1 MWSRSFA
8 LRSHPETARAALALA
23 AVLMVVAP
31 AARAVDLAPAPLA
44 EVRRVVKEMNAD
56 PALNG
61 QHIEHQLRWK
71 NRTERKREADD
82 AAPWLLK
89 IARWFAGAGRGLMWV
104 LGAIAVALIAVY
116 AWRWASVRSD
126 ALRAR
131 AELLPSHV
139 NALDIRPT
147 SLPNDIAGAAAAL
160 SRRGEQRAAL
170 SLLYRGT
177 LSRLVHD
184 HRVPI
189 RAASTEGECVQ
200 LVARALPGDA
210 TAYFR
215 RLVDAWQTEVYAGRG
230 AEPMAVMALC
240 GEFEAH
246 FAPRPGPAPQ
256 AGMATA

>member
-1 MWSRSFA
+1 M
-8 LRSHPETARAALALA
+8 RSHPDTSRAALALA
-23 AVLMVVAP
+23 ALLAVAAP
-31 AARAVDLAPAPLA
+31 AARAADLAPAPLA
-44 EVRRVVKEMNAD
+44 EVLRVAKEMNAD

-61 QHIEHQLRWK
+61 QRIEHQLRWK
-71 NRTERKREADD
+71 NRDERKREDGGV
-82 AAPWLLK
+82 APW
-89 IARWFAGAGRGLMWV
+89 IPQVVRWFASAGRGLMWV
-104 LGAIAVALIAVY
+104 LGAIAVALVAVY

-139 NALDIRPT
+139 NELDIRPE

-200 LVARALPGDA
+200 LAARALPGDA

-215 RLVDAWQTEVYAGRG
+215 RLVDAWQTEVYAGRS
-230 AEPMAVMALC
+230 AEPMGVMALC
-240 GEFEAH
+240 NEFDAH

>member
-1 MWSRSFA
+1 MRS
-8 LRSHPETARAALALA
+8 PPDTARAALALA
-23 AVLMVVAP
+23 AVLMLVAP
-31 AARAVDLAPAPLA
+31 AVRGADLAPAPLA
-44 EVRRVVKEMNAD
+44 EVQRVVKEMNAD

-61 QHIEHQLRWK
+61 QHLEHQLRWK
-71 NRTERKREADD
+71 NRNEHKREAND
-82 AAPWLLK
+82 AAPWMLQ

-139 NALDIRPT
+139 NELDIRPE
-147 SLPNDIAGAAAAL
+147 SLPDDIAGAAAAR

-170 SLLYRGT
+170 SLLYRGA

-184 HRVPI
+184 HRVAI

-200 LVARALPGDA
+200 LTARALSADA

-230 AEPMAVMALC
+230 AEPAAVLALC
-240 GEFEAH
+240 TEFDAH
-246 FAPRPGPAPQ
+246 FAPLPGPAPQ
-256 AGMATA
+256 ARMATA

>member
-1 MWSRSFA
+1 M
-8 LRSHPETARAALALA
+8 RSHPETLPAALALA
-23 AVLMVVAP
+23 ATLMLVAP
-31 AARAVDLAPAPLA
+31 AARAADLAPAPLA
-44 EVRRVVKEMNAD
+44 EVQRVVKEMNAD

-61 QHIEHQLRWK
+61 QHTEHQLRRK
-71 NRTERKREADD
+71 NRNERKQD
-82 AAPWLLK
+82 ANEVAPWMLR
-89 IARWFAGAGRGLMWV
+89 IARWFAGAGRALMWV

-131 AELLPSHV
+131 AALLPSHV
-139 NALDIRPT
+139 NELDIRPE

-170 SLLYRGT
+170 SLLYRGA

-184 HRVPI
+184 HRVAI

-200 LVARALPGDA
+200 LAARALAADA

-215 RLVDAWQTEVYAGRG
+215 RLVSAWQTEVYAGRK
-230 AEPMAVMALC
+230 AEPMDVMSLC
-240 GEFEAH
+240 NEFDGH

-256 AGMATA
+256 ASVATA